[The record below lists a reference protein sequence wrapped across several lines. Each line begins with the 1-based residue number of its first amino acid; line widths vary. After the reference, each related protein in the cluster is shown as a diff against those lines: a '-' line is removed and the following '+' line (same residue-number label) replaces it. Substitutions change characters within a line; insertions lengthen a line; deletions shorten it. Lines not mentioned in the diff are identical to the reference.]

1 MTNRTLADRLAAERL
16 PLDLALSL
24 AVEVVDAVASTHQ
37 RRQAYGALTLADF
50 TLKSDGSVAV
60 TATPNASSDAASDTF
75 AVGAVLYQLFTG
87 LSPQQARV
95 KLSVSPLA
103 AVPPASLLNPALDD
117 GLELLLAKM
126 LAKEPAL
133 RPHSLRVVEALLAD
147 VCDSLDLDPSRA
159 ALAAWAARPAPK
171 TAAKKHVPS
180 VRFIQAVDDDEV
192 LDEDDVGEE
201 AASPLRF
208 DAWAAAACAFTVFAF
223 AMATTL

>member
-1 MTNRTLADRLAAERL
+1 MTNRTLADRLSAERL

-24 AVEVVDAVASTHQ
+24 AVEVVDAVATAHQ
-37 RRQAYGALTLADF
+37 RRQAYGTLTLAHF
-50 TLKSDGSVAV
+50 SLQADGSVAV
-60 TATPNASSDAASDTF
+60 TAVANPHADAASDTF

-87 LSPQQARV
+87 LSPQQARA

-147 VCDSLDLDPSRA
+147 VCDSLDLDPSRD

-171 TAAKKHVPS
+171 KAAKKHVPS
-180 VRFIQAVDDDEV
+180 VRFIEAVDDEEP
-192 LDEDDVGEE
+192 LDDDDVEE

-208 DAWAAAACAFTVFAF
+208 DVWAAAACAFTVVAF